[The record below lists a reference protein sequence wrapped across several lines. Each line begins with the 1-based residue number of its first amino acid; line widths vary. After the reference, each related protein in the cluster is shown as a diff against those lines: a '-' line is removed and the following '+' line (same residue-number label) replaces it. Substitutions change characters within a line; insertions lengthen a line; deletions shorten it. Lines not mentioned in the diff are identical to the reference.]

1 MRLNWEMIFPGVE
14 KYISL
19 NVVII
24 WKYYSLCF
32 TFIHTRLMFHDNF
45 IFSVLFPDWAT
56 RFILLTFIW
65 WNLHCDKR
73 CIFITLKFV
82 TWLTNI
88 PVFNTW
94 QLLYLFFLFF
104 GRLIHTTSHIL
115 VPVWSALGMLVTH
128 MW

>member
-1 MRLNWEMIFPGVE
+1 MRLNWEMISPGVE

-73 CIFITLKFV
+73 CIFITLKFE

-104 GRLIHTTSHIL
+104 DRLIHTTSHIL